1 MAKPRTAI
9 RRVLNAGSGAHASSR
24 LQSMFDSARWQE
36 IRFDIDP
43 RSKPDIVGSLAEL
56 DRHFPEQSIDAIWS
70 SHVLE
75 HLYAHEVVPALRQFR
90 RILKKDGFALISCP
104 DLESVAALVLERGLD
119 HQAYISRSGPITALD
134 MLFGHSFSIAQGYG
148 FMAHNTGFTCARLG
162 EALMQAGFDKVLAKR
177 APQYELWALAL
188 MEESDDRQIT
198 EQLSASG
205 LDMSVED
212 A

>member
-1 MAKPRTAI
+1 
-9 RRVLNAGSGAHASSR
+9 
-24 LQSMFDSARWQE
+24 MFDRSQWQE

-75 HLYAHEVVPALRQFR
+75 HLYAHEVVPALEQFR
-90 RILKKDGFALISCP
+90 HILKKDGFALISCP
-104 DLESVAALVLERGLD
+104 DLESVASVVVKHGLD
-119 HQAYISRSGPITALD
+119 HQAYISPSGPITPLD
-134 MLFGHSFSIAQGYG
+134 MLFGHSSSISRGFG

-162 EALMQAGFDKVLAKR
+162 RVLMEAGFEKVLVKR
-177 APQYELWALAL
+177 EPRYELWALAL
-188 MEESDDRQIT
+188 MEEADDRQIT
-198 EQLSASG
+198 EHLLASG
-205 LDMSVED
+205 LDLSAED